1 MEEYDYVAIGA
12 GAAGF
17 AFAVKLWEL
26 TNGAARIALIN
37 WGRLGGTCV
46 NVGCVPSKYLIE
58 RANLFYEGRRNR
70 HAGLN
75 VSTTIDFE
83 AVMEDLRRTI
93 DRLRAEKYEEVIR
106 SLEGVELINGR
117 AMFDTDGSL
126 VVDLGGETFRI
137 RGRRYLVA
145 TGSRPFIPS
154 IEGLEE
160 GRYLTTD
167 NIWSLTRRVSS
178 LLVIG
183 TGAVG
188 VEIGQALHRLG
199 VEVMMVEVLDRVL
212 PGLDPE
218 ISSLMEK
225 VLREEG
231 VKIYTKSRIAR
242 VMGHDGV
249 KRVEIIT
256 GEGKKLVEVEEILVA
271 AGRAPNTAGLGLE
284 RVGVKTDRRGFIL
297 VDEYM
302 QTSNPNIYAAGD
314 VVSKRLMLE
323 TLAARE
329 GVIAAVNMLGG
340 SETIDYQ
347 SAPLVVFTDPQI
359 MTVGY
364 TEEESVQRLGSCS
377 CRVVKLSELPK
388 ASLTGDK
395 DGLAKIVTDPA
406 SGKVLGFHVASPNAA
421 ELALAA
427 SIMISRG
434 YTLRDVIRSYP
445 AFPTFSELLKLT
457 AISYLRPVARM
468 PCCVE

>member
-17 AFAVKLWEL
+17 AFIVKLWEL
-26 TNGAARIALIN
+26 TGGNARIALIN

-58 RANLFYEGRRNR
+58 RANLFYEGARNR
-70 HAGLN
+70 YAGLN

-83 AVMEDLRRTI
+83 AVMEDLRRTVN
-93 DRLRAEKYEEVIR
+93 RLRAEKYERVIR
-106 SLEGVELINGR
+106 SLDGVELINGR
-117 AMFDTDGSL
+117 AMFDANGAL
-126 VVDLGGETFRI
+126 VVELGGERLRI

-145 TGSRPFIPS
+145 TGSRPFIPP
-154 IEGLEE
+154 IEGLED
-160 GRYLTTD
+160 GHYLTTD
-167 NIWSLTRRVSS
+167 NIWGLTRRMSS

-188 VEIGQALHRLG
+188 VEIGQALNRLE

-212 PGLDPE
+212 PGLDQE
-218 ISSLMEK
+218 ISSLIER

-231 VKIYTKSRIAR
+231 VKIYTKSRVAR
-242 VMGHDGV
+242 VVGDDGE

-256 GEGKKLVEVEEILVA
+256 GEGRKLVEVEEILVA
-271 AGRAPNTAGLGLE
+271 AGRTPNTAGLGLE

-297 VDEYM
+297 VDEHM
-302 QTSNPNIYAAGD
+302 RTSNPHIYAAGD

-329 GVIAAVNMLGG
+329 GVVAAVNMLGG

-364 TEEESVQRLGSCS
+364 TEEESVQRLGRCS
-377 CRVVKLSELPK
+377 CRVLRLSELPK
-388 ASLTGDK
+388 ASLTGDR
-395 DGLAKIVTDPA
+395 DGLAKIVIDPA
-406 SGKVLGFHVASPNAA
+406 SGQVLGFHVASPNAA

-427 SIMISRG
+427 STIISRG
-434 YTLRDVIRSYP
+434 YTLRDVIGSYP